1 MPIAA
6 YAAIEDVEM
15 RLSGLVASL
24 DGARV
29 LRSRVDGT
37 VQEAEALGAEAATAV
52 LERGAG
58 EILAEIYAMA
68 GS

>member
-1 MPIAA
+1 
-6 YAAIEDVEM
+6 M

-29 LRSRVDGT
+29 LRSRVDGG
-37 VQEAEALGAEAATAV
+37 VQEAEALGADAASEV
-52 LERGAG
+52 LGQGAG

-68 GS
+68 GH